1 MELFKHGFEERICS
15 AVLLAGNDKTPLKH
29 VKIKRALSSN
39 KEDQQV

>member
-1 MELFKHGFEERICS
+1 M
-15 AVLLAGNDKTPLKH
+15 LLAGNDETPLKH